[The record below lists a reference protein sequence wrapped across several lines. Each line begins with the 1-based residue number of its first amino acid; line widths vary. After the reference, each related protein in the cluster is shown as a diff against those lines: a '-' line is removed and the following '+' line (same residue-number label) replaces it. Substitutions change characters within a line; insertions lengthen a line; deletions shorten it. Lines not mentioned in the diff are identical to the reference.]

1 MRLSLLSSWIETW
14 LSLLVAML
22 AVGLSAD
29 RLNGQVQSESDR
41 NGGNQEAGVVH
52 GLDGTWKLG
61 YPTRFRLPS
70 ELAWS
75 DNATLQVQTVD
86 GDGVPV
92 VYRHAIAQGKGP
104 REIIVRHGR
113 SGLPIAW
120 RIDPGN
126 AASAG
131 WVRLEDSE
139 RGLALPP
146 EQPWVV
152 ALGPDMQVA
161 RWALRSTIGQ
171 QLPSFQVSK
180 LDTPSRLPLSAAA
193 YEGVDLV
200 LLATSDAAFLQSID
214 PVASQALVDWVAG
227 GGKILISAGQQSEEI
242 IKLPWLAN
250 LLPGKLGTIVEG
262 VAPGPVESWVGSET
276 QLAPLRCASLKEA
289 SGVVL
294 LSALTPRR
302 ETLPLVVR
310 RPYGNGQ
317 VTFVATDLDASSFL
331 QWPDAGKWWEKL
343 ALESW
348 QKSERSGGRDGL
360 AQARSQV
367 GYSDLS
373 GQLRAALDYFPGVR
387 TASLSLL
394 AALLIGFLLIVGP
407 FDYFVFVRW
416 LKKPQYAWWTLL
428 LTSLAVSWGISRLT
442 RSWKPQELRWN
453 HLAVVDFDPMHRAA
467 LGHAWAH
474 VYSGSRQQYELSSK
488 VTMPGIQEAIDAP
501 LDWLGTPGTGLGGL
515 DSSIVADRG
524 MPQYSIDS
532 SARDKADP
540 SAAESQIVG
549 VGIPAAGTKS
559 FQTSWQV
566 AWQPA
571 MESSFQLVP
580 GSDLL
585 QGDWTNP
592 LPVDL
597 LDGVVLFRNWIY
609 PLPTRVQAGQRQVF
623 NLRTVPKDL
632 SRTLQRRRVVEGNEQ
647 GRPWDPLLRDDL
659 APLAMMLMFH
669 RAAGGRGFTSLDH
682 RFLGSLDLSDH
693 LKMDQAIV
701 VGRLEKPIW
710 QLRLQDS
717 QKELALQEGQQQTW
731 ARILVPVQTQTKS
744 PGRSLSTKT
753 PASPI
758 PTTHLES
765 SLPGE
770 SGLQRPGAKLP

>member
-1 MRLSLLSSWIETW
+1 MRLRLPSCWIEMG
-14 LSLLVAML
+14 LSLWVAML
-22 AVGLSAD
+22 AIGLLAD
-29 RLNGQVQSESDR
+29 RLHGQAQPASGPA
-41 NGGNQEAGVVH
+41 GGNPELGVVH
-52 GLDGTWKLG
+52 GLDGAWKLG
-61 YPTRFRLPS
+61 YPTRFRLPADAAS
-70 ELAWS
+70 ANGSMLE
-75 DNATLQVQTVD
+75 VQTVD

-92 VYRHAIAQGKGP
+92 VYRHAISQGQGE
-104 REIIVRHGR
+104 REMIVRHGR
-113 SGLPIAW
+113 SSLPIAW
-120 RIDPGN
+120 RIDPGSG
-126 AASAG
+126 ASAG
-131 WVRLEDSE
+131 WVRLEDAQ

-152 ALGPDMQVA
+152 ALGPDMQVD

-171 QLPSFQVSK
+171 QLPSFQVSS
-180 LDTPSRLPLSAAA
+180 LAAPSQLPQSAAA

-214 PVASQALVDWVAG
+214 PVASKALVDWVAS
-227 GGKILISAGQQSEEI
+227 GGKILISAGQQSEELA
-242 IKLPWLAN
+242 KLPWLAS
-250 LLPGKLGTIVEG
+250 LLPGKLGAIVEG

-276 QLAPLRCASLKEA
+276 QLAPLRCASLKEV

-294 LSALTPRR
+294 LSVLTPRR

-331 QWPDAGKWWEKL
+331 EWPDAGKWWEKL

-348 QKSERSGGRDGL
+348 QKAERSGSRDVT
-360 AQARSQV
+360 ARSQV

-407 FDYFVFVRW
+407 IDYFVFVRW

-428 LTSLAVSWGISRLT
+428 LASLATSWGIARLT
-442 RSWKPQELRWN
+442 GSWKPKELRWN
-453 HLAVVDFDPMHRAA
+453 HLAVVDFAPMHRAA
-467 LGHAWAH
+467 LGHAWGH
-474 VYSGSRQQYELSSK
+474 VYSGSRQRYQLASQ
-488 VTMPGIQEAIDAP
+488 VTMPGIERPIDAP

-524 MPQYSIDS
+524 MPQYTIEPSTGGEVALSS
-532 SARDKADP
+532 SAG
-540 SAAESQIVG
+540 QIVG
-549 VGIPAAGTKS
+549 VGVPAAGSKS

-566 AWQPA
+566 AWEPA

-659 APLAMMLMFH
+659 GPLAMMLMFH

-701 VGRLEKPIW
+701 VGRLEKPLW
-710 QLRLQDS
+710 QLRLHDS
-717 QKELALQEGQQQTW
+717 QKELTLQEGQQQTW

-744 PGRSLSTKT
+744 PGRSVSAITPSSPIS
-753 PASPI
+753 PASPE
-758 PTTHLES
+758 PALQGGS
-765 SLPGE
+765 S
-770 SGLQRPGAKLP
+770 LQRPGAIAP

>member
-1 MRLSLLSSWIETW
+1 MRLRLPSCWIETW
-14 LSLLVAML
+14 LSLMVAML
-22 AVGLSAD
+22 AVGLLAD
-29 RLNGQVQSESDR
+29 RLYGQSPSAS
-41 NGGNQEAGVVH
+41 GPGSGNQEAIVH
-52 GLDGTWKLG
+52 GLDGAWKLG
-61 YPTRFRLPS
+61 YPTRFRLPTETAS
-70 ELAWS
+70 ADGAALE
-75 DNATLQVQTVD
+75 VQTVD

-92 VYRHAIAQGKGP
+92 VYRQAIAKGQGS
-104 REIIVRHGR
+104 REMVVRHGR
-113 SGLPIAW
+113 SSLPIAW
-120 RIDPGN
+120 RIDSG
-126 AASAG
+126 SGVSGG
-131 WVRLEDSE
+131 WVRLEDSQ

-161 RWALRSTIGQ
+161 RWALRSTMGQ
-171 QLPSFQVSK
+171 QLPSFQVSA
-180 LDTPSRLPLSAAA
+180 LDAPSELPRSAAA

-214 PVASQALVDWVAG
+214 PVASKALVDWVAG

-242 IKLPWLAN
+242 AKLPWLAG
-250 LLPGKLGTIVEG
+250 LLPGTLGAMVEG

-294 LSALTPRR
+294 LSVLTPRR

-317 VTFVATDLDASSFL
+317 VTFVATDMDASSFL
-331 QWPDAGKWWEKL
+331 EWPDAGKWWEKL

-348 QKSERSGGRDGL
+348 QKAERSGVRDGL

-428 LTSLAVSWGISRLT
+428 LTSLAVSWGISRLS
-442 RSWKPQELRWN
+442 RSWKPEELRWN
-453 HLAVVDFDPMHRAA
+453 HLAVIDFDPMHRAA

-474 VYSGSRQQYELSSK
+474 VYSGGRQQYQLSSQ
-488 VTMPGIQEAIDAP
+488 VTMPGIQDAIDAP

-524 MPQYSIDS
+524 MPQYTIEPSTDGEVTS
-532 SARDKADP
+532 S
-540 SAAESQIVG
+540 SSSGQIVG

-566 AWQPA
+566 AWQPSI
-571 MESSFQLVP
+571 ESSFQLVP

-717 QKELALQEGQQQTW
+717 QKEIKLEEGQQQTW
-731 ARILVPVQTQTKS
+731 ARILVPVQTQSKS
-744 PGRSLSTKT
+744 PGRSLSIH
-753 PASPI
+753 PLASPI
-758 PTTHLES
+758 PATPLES
-765 SLPGE
+765 ALQGE
-770 SGLQRPGAKLP
+770 SSLQRPGATLP

>member
-1 MRLSLLSSWIETW
+1 MGLSLW
-14 LSLLVAML
+14 VAML
-22 AVGLSAD
+22 ATGLLAD
-29 RLNGQVQSESDR
+29 RLNGQTPSAGGRGS
-41 NGGNQEAGVVH
+41 GNQETVVH
-52 GLDGTWKLG
+52 GLDGVWKLG
-61 YPTRFRLPS
+61 YPTRFRLPTATAS
-70 ELAWS
+70 TEK
-75 DNATLQVQTVD
+75 ATLEVETVD

-92 VYRHAIAQGKGP
+92 IYRHASSKEQGAQ
-104 REIIVRHGR
+104 EIIVRHGR
-113 SGLPIAW
+113 GSLPIAW

-126 AASAG
+126 GASAS
-131 WVRLEDSE
+131 WVPLEDSQ

-171 QLPSFQVSK
+171 QLPSFQVSS
-180 LDTPSRLPLSAAA
+180 LDAPSDLPRSAAA

-200 LLATSDAAFLQSID
+200 LLATSDMAFLQSID
-214 PVASQALVDWVAG
+214 PVAAQALVDWVAG

-242 IKLPWLAN
+242 DKLPWLTN
-250 LLPGKLGTIVEG
+250 LLPGKLEATVEG

-276 QLAPLRCASLKEA
+276 QLAPLRCASLKES

-294 LSALTPRR
+294 LSVLTPRR

-310 RPYGNGQ
+310 GPYGNGQ
-317 VTFVATDLDASSFL
+317 VTFVATDMDASSFL
-331 QWPDAGKWWEKL
+331 EWPDAGKWWEKL

-348 QKSERSGGRDGL
+348 QKAERSGVRDGL
-360 AQARSQV
+360 AQASSQV

-428 LTSLAVSWGISRLT
+428 LTSLAASWGISRLSD
-442 RSWKPQELRWN
+442 SWKPEELRWN
-453 HLAVVDFDPMHRAA
+453 HLAVVDFDPMRRAA

-474 VYSGSRQQYELSSK
+474 VYSGSRQQYELSSQ
-488 VTMPGIQEAIDAP
+488 VTMPGTQDAIDAP

-524 MPQYSIDS
+524 MPQYTIEQ
-532 SARDKADP
+532 KAWGD
-540 SAAESQIVG
+540 ADRRAEDSQIVG

-566 AWQPA
+566 TWQPSI
-571 MESSFQLVP
+571 ESSFQLVP

-609 PLPTRVQAGQRQVF
+609 PLPTRIQAGQRQVF

-669 RAAGGRGFTSLDH
+669 RAAGGRSFTSLDH

-710 QLRLQDS
+710 QLSLHES
-717 QKELALQEGQQQTW
+717 QKELPLQEGQQQTW
-731 ARILVPVQTQTKS
+731 ARILVPVQTQNRS
-744 PGRSLSTKT
+744 PGRSLSIHP

-758 PTTHLES
+758 HANPLES
-765 SLPGE
+765 AWQGE